1 MPPCG
6 LKELKRTVC
15 GCVMVWESEY
25 GDSVGVDVMV
35 LILINLDFQSL
46 CKVLPPL

>member
-15 GCVMVWESEY
+15 GCVIVWESEC
-25 GDSVGVDVMV
+25 GDRVGVDVIV
-35 LILINLDFQSL
+35 QILFNLDFQSL
-46 CKVLPPL
+46 YKVLPPL